1 LKGNATDRV
10 SVEIRTFEIIN
21 ILGLH
26 ARPAAKLVEVAKRY
40 KAKIYFERDGRE
52 VNGRSLLGILTLAC
66 PKGSRIAIRAEGI
79 DAREAVED
87 LGRLIA
93 EKFGEE

>member
-1 LKGNATDRV
+1 V
-10 SVEIRTFEIIN
+10 PVIIRTFEIIN
-21 ILGLH
+21 KLGLH
-26 ARPAAKLVEVAKRY
+26 ARPAAKMVEIAKKY
-40 KAKIYFERDGRE
+40 QAQIYFERDGRE

-66 PKGSRIAIRAEGI
+66 PKGSRITMRAEGE
-79 DAREAVED
+79 DAAEALEN

>member
-1 LKGNATDRV
+1 MPV
-10 SVEIRTFEIIN
+10 IIRTFEIIN
-21 ILGLH
+21 KLGLH
-26 ARPAAKLVEVAKRY
+26 ARPAAKMVEIAKKY
-40 KAKIYFERDGRE
+40 QAQIYFERDGRE

-66 PKGSRIAIRAEGI
+66 PKGSRITMRAEGE
-79 DAREAVED
+79 DAAEALEN

>member
-1 LKGNATDRV
+1 MKGNATGSV
-10 SVEIRTFEIIN
+10 SVEIKTFEIIN
-21 ILGLH
+21 KLGLH

-66 PKGSRIAIRAEGI
+66 PKGSHITIRTEGI
-79 DAREAVED
+79 DAHEALED
-87 LGRLIA
+87 LGSLIA
-93 EKFGEE
+93 EKFGED